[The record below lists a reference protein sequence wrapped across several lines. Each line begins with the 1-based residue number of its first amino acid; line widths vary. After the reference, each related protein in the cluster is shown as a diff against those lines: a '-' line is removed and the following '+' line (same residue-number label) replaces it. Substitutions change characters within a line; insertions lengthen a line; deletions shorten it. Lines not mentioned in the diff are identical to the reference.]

1 MGEAAEAA
9 DRVKEGLACEASRGF
24 PLVTFIA
31 QHSHSSVNGRLRA
44 ITTLLDLF
52 THIFFPN
59 DRNCLVKRYTSRS
72 KEKVFNTAVRSSFYA
87 INKRAPSYIIR
98 VQPHNPDTL
107 S

>member
-24 PLVTFIA
+24 PLVTFNA
-31 QHSHSSVNGRLRA
+31 QNSHSSVNGRLRA
-44 ITTLLDLF
+44 ITTLLNLF
-52 THIFFPN
+52 THFFPN
-59 DRNCLVKRYTSRS
+59 DPKCLVKRYTSRS